1 MGQLWLGDG
10 RWGCTET
17 SDLKRVDATA
27 LPAASEHQAGAE
39 ERQATCPGGSDP
51 EVVVAG
57 DASRGGCLLSTS
69 VLQVEAA

>member
-17 SDLKRVDATA
+17 SDLKRVGATA

-39 ERQATCPGGSDP
+39 ARQATCPGGSDP
-51 EVVVAG
+51 EMVVAG
-57 DASRGGCLLSTS
+57 VQQTLPGAVVFCP
-69 VLQVEAA
+69 LQFYK